1 MNTFC
6 LCGHFDGLSMFVELN
21 YCTAENHRKI
31 IREKL
36 KKMTE
41 EDQRFCAVTDEW
53 TCPVKRR
60 RYLNVSLHLKGKIYL
75 QHGLTN
81 SNNLFEPAKRM
92 FCQ

>member
-1 MNTFC
+1 
-6 LCGHFDGLSMFVELN
+6 
-21 YCTAENHRKI
+21 
-31 IREKL
+31 
-36 KKMTE
+36 MTE

-92 FCQ
+92 FCQLICTNYIVQSQNNFRTQHQPWNGPW